1 MSKRVYFGT
10 DGVRGKANAQP
21 MTAEFALR
29 LGKAIG
35 AFLKERGRAKPRVLI
50 GKDTRLS
57 GYLFETALSSGL
69 VSTGVDVLLVGPL
82 PTPAI
87 AFLTSG
93 MRCDVGVVISAS
105 HNPFEDNGIKLFDE
119 NGFKFPDAVEL
130 KLEALLADERLSRYN
145 VFGADIGKAYRIDD
159 ALGRYSVF
167 AKSAFPRHRSLEGLR
182 VVIDCANGAGY
193 KVAPEVLTELGA
205 EVVAVNVT
213 PDGLNINQDCGALN
227 PKRMSERVLRA
238 RADVGLSLDGDAD
251 RCILCDHAGG
261 LVDGDQILA
270 ILAGRLIETN
280 ALPNRS
286 VVATV
291 MSNLGLER
299 YLAQNGCDLLRTQV
313 GDRYVVE
320 RMRAETHP
328 LGGEQSGHIVQFQHS
343 TTGDGLMAGLSVLG
357 RMVETGS
364 SLHDLAGV
372 MKKYPQ
378 RLRNIRV
385 SEKRPFEEM
394 DTVQAAIR
402 SVESEL
408 KEEGRVLV
416 RYSGTEKLARVM
428 VEGPTLDSVDM
439 ACERIRVAIQMEIG
453 DE

>member
-10 DGVRGKANAQP
+10 DGVRGKANAVP

-35 AFLKERGRAKPRVLI
+35 AFLREGGRRKPRVLI

-119 NGFKFPDAVEL
+119 KGFKFPDAIEL
-130 KLEALLADERLSRYN
+130 QLESLLGDEDLSRFN

-167 AKSAFPRHRSLEGLR
+167 AKSAFPRNRNLEGLR
-182 VVIDCANGAGY
+182 IVIDCANGAGY
-193 KVAPEVLTELGA
+193 RVAPEVLTELGA
-205 EVVAVNVT
+205 DVVTVNVQ

-251 RCILCDHAGG
+251 RCILCDHQGR
-261 LVDGDQILA
+261 LVDGDQVLA
-270 ILAGRLIETN
+270 ILAGRLIETKS
-280 ALPNRS
+280 LPNRS

-299 YLAQNGCDLLRTQV
+299 YLAQQGCDLVRTQV

-320 RMRAETHP
+320 RMRAEAHP

-364 SLHDLAGV
+364 SLHELAGV

-394 DTVQAAIR
+394 DGVQKVIR

-428 VEGPTLDSVDM
+428 VEGPTLDSVDI
-439 ACERIRVAIQMEIG
+439 ACERIRSAIQMEIG

>member
-1 MSKRVYFGT
+1 MTKRLYFGT
-10 DGVRGKANAQP
+10 DGVRGRANAEP

-35 AFLKERGRAKPRVLI
+35 AFLNERGRRKPRVLI
-50 GKDTRLS
+50 GKDTRIS
-57 GYLFETALSSGL
+57 GYMFETALSSGL
-69 VSTGVDVLLVGPL
+69 VSTGADVLLVGPL

-130 KLEALLADERLSRYN
+130 KLESLIADENLSRYN
-145 VFGADIGKAYRIDD
+145 VFGEHIGKAFRIDD

-167 AKSAFPRHRSLEGLR
+167 AKSAFPRGKTLEGLR
-182 VVIDCANGAGY
+182 IVIDCANGAGY
-193 KVAPEVLTELGA
+193 RVAPEVLTELGA
-205 EVVAVNVT
+205 EVVAVNVH
-213 PDGLNINQDCGALN
+213 PDGVNINRDSGALS
-227 PKRMSERVLRA
+227 PKRMSERVLRE
-238 RADVGLSLDGDAD
+238 RADVGLALDGDAD
-251 RCILCDHAGG
+251 RCILCDHTGQI
-261 LVDGDQILA
+261 VDGDQTLA
-270 ILAGRLIETN
+270 ILVGGLLESN

-291 MSNLGLER
+291 MSNIGLER
-299 YLAQNGCDLLRTQV
+299 YLKEQGCNLLRTKV

-357 RMVETGS
+357 RMVEKGE
-364 SLHDLAGV
+364 SLHDLASV

-394 DTVQAAIR
+394 KSVQTAIR
-402 SVESEL
+402 DVEAEL
-408 KEEGRVLV
+408 KDEGRVLV

-428 VEGPTLDSVDM
+428 VEGPTLDSVDL
-439 ACERIRVAIQMEIG
+439 ACERIRTAIQMEIG

>member
-35 AFLKERGRAKPRVLI
+35 AFLKERGRPKPRVLI

-69 VSTGVDVLLVGPL
+69 VSTGADVLLVGPL

-130 KLEALLADERLSRYN
+130 KLESLLADEKLSRYN
-145 VFGADIGKAYRIDD
+145 VFGGDIGKAYRIDD

-167 AKSAFPRHRSLEGLR
+167 AKSAFPRHRNLEGLR

-205 EVVAVNVT
+205 EVVAVNVQ

-251 RCILCDHAGG
+251 RCILCDQTGG

-270 ILAGRLIETN
+270 ILAGRLIETE

-299 YLAQNGCDLLRTQV
+299 YLAQHGCDLLRTQV

-394 DTVQAAIR
+394 DSVQAAIR

-439 ACERIRVAIQMEIG
+439 ACERIRMAIQMEIG

>member
-1 MSKRVYFGT
+1 M
-10 DGVRGKANAQP
+10 
-21 MTAEFALR
+21 
-29 LGKAIG
+29 
-35 AFLKERGRAKPRVLI
+35 
-50 GKDTRLS
+50 
-57 GYLFETALSSGL
+57 
-69 VSTGVDVLLVGPL
+69 
-82 PTPAI
+82 
-87 AFLTSG
+87 
-93 MRCDVGVVISAS
+93 
-105 HNPFEDNGIKLFDE
+105 
-119 NGFKFPDAVEL
+119 
-130 KLEALLADERLSRYN
+130 
-145 VFGADIGKAYRIDD
+145 
-159 ALGRYSVF
+159 F
-167 AKSAFPRHRSLEGLR
+167 AKSAFPRNQNLEGLR
-182 VVIDCANGAGY
+182 IVVDCANGAGY
-193 KVAPEVLTELGA
+193 RVAPEVLTELGA
-205 EVVAVNVT
+205 DVVTVNVH

-227 PKRMSERVLRA
+227 PKRMSERVLRE

-251 RCILCDHAGG
+251 RCILCDHKGR

-270 ILAGRLIETN
+270 ILAGRLIEN
-280 ALPNRS
+280 KSLPNRS

-299 YLAQNGCDLLRTQV
+299 YLSQQGCDLLRTQV

-357 RMVETGS
+357 RIVETGS
-364 SLHDLAGV
+364 SLNELAGV

-385 SEKRPFEEM
+385 SEKRPLEEM
-394 DTVQAAIR
+394 DTVQKVIR

-408 KEEGRVLV
+408 KDEGRVLV

-428 VEGPTLDSVDM
+428 VEGPTLDSVDI
-439 ACERIRVAIQMEIG
+439 ACERIRAAIQLEIG